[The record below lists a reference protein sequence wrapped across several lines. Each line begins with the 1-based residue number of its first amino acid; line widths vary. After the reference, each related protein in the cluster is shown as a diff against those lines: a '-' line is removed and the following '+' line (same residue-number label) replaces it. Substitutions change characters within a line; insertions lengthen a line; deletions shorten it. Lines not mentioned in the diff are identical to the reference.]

1 MSFLKAAC
9 ILIFVT
15 LLVACSGT
23 EELAIVGTTA
33 SESKAVFAFED
44 IIYTIERGK
53 ILVENVGEEIGE
65 IESITDKI
73 TVNGEAVI
81 FDSSIKLE
89 AGTKIYKIRE
99 TDRSNPVVAV
109 KINNT
114 YYGAIFTSKLN

>member
-1 MSFLKAAC
+1 MSFLKAAL

-33 SESKAVFAFED
+33 SESKAAFAFENR
-44 IIYTIERGK
+44 IYTIERGE

-65 IESITDKI
+65 IESISDKI
-73 TVNGEAVI
+73 TENGEAVI

-99 TDRSNPVVAV
+99 TDRSNPVVGV
-109 KINNT
+109 KIDDT
-114 YYGAIFTSKLN
+114 YYGAIFTSNLN